1 MSRFYLT
8 LPSNSSMNYYPENT
22 VARYTTKL
30 ANTIELEGDWEV
42 GLLEISTPQELV
54 NVVDNRCYYVIY
66 ANRRYRYR
74 VVLPAAHY
82 RYIRPLIND
91 MHRQQRTQTG
101 ILDGQP
107 LMIQFQYNDRKV
119 SFELN
124 PGKNYEDIAVRFSD
138 SLADILGFDDEVRYA
153 LDTTATNAVSL
164 NTDDVFSMYVYCDLL
179 EHVVV

>member
-1 MSRFYLT
+1 
-8 LPSNSSMNYYPENT
+8 
-22 VARYTTKL
+22 
-30 ANTIELEGDWEV
+30 
-42 GLLEISTPQELV
+42 
-54 NVVDNRCYYVIY
+54 
-66 ANRRYRYR
+66 
-74 VVLPAAHY
+74 
-82 RYIRPLIND
+82 

-101 ILDGQP
+101 ILDSQP
-107 LMIQFQYNDRKV
+107 LMIQFQYNDRKVV

-179 EHVVV
+179 EHVVVGDTKAPLLRIVDKPSAKTNTCTRFSIRFCTCHCRKRISTPWKSTSCATAAK